1 MNKIYRVIW
10 NANLRMFQVVSE
22 LTKSKGKTK
31 SNCKAKAFSAYTLG
45 VLYALGSAVALGA
58 DSDTDIATLKSQVS
72 ALQEQVNALKNS
84 KVHYVSL
91 KGTNT
96 DTDSNVN
103 NDGAQGD
110 NAIAIGVKAKSKDYG
125 VSLGAKANVAKAA
138 GVAIGYDTEAGEQ
151 GIALGVLA
159 KATGKLNSLAIG
171 LSANASNEGSQ
182 AVGQLANASG
192 EHAMAYGDRAEA
204 HDLNDLAFGSSTS
217 VTGENSAAFGSF
229 AYVGKQNTTNPDSS
243 AHTLFNTKGG
253 REYSVIHPTEK
264 MRYSYSLALGALAK
278 AFGHQDVAILGEAH
292 DHIATVIGSSAI
304 GKGNFATAVGARAHT
319 NGKYATALGYYSEAN
334 KQGATVLGH
343 NAKATVESA
352 VALGEESVSGR
363 LLTDQKS
370 IGYDPNAK
378 SVVYNKGNSVYE
390 VVLSAEDKAKYKQ
403 LTEELKTLNQEA
415 TQLEKE
421 YHAIV
426 DEKNQPNLTQEQ
438 LTEIEGRL
446 TQKSTELDEKLTMI
460 QEKSTIQRKLVSK
473 WQATAGA
480 VSVGNEEKGI
490 TRQIMNVAA
499 GNEDTDAVNVAQLKA
514 LRSALYIGVGEKPTT
529 EYLSTKKILDLR
541 GTSAPAN
548 DNANGEGAAP
558 NSLDHHNYGTLTF
571 GHGAFGSHGFATA
584 IGANSRAVDRSVA
597 VGAGSSATS
606 QGVALGVN
614 AVSELR
620 GTALGFNTQANSDAI
635 AIGTNATAGYFYQHD
650 QGHSL
655 LSATGIAI
663 GANSLAR
670 LGVSLGNGAKS
681 DAYGVSLGNDA
692 YVKYNGV
699 ALGNYAKVYSSGG
712 LALGTNAIAE
722 RNEGEIGYLPNT
734 AAQPTTEKALAT
746 LLGEEEAAQFA
757 TTWATQIDEYN
768 AVMKKF
774 YDASHADDAN
784 NLVLLEKKGLTDTES
799 QEAYQTAL
807 GKVKE
812 LENAYLAVTNE
823 RYKWEAKNVDFLNA
837 LARKNAALSAFKANQ
852 GAVSVGA
859 PGYTGKSTGKVYAPE
874 TRQIIHLAAGSE
886 DTDAVNV
893 AQLKA
898 LRQLGLNIAGN
909 DYDKTQESTKDKV
922 MNSPLGSVLS
932 IQGQAN
938 ALYGSRGFEA
948 EKYAS
953 NNLISFNDSGVLRF
967 ALRKTP
973 SFTGIDL
980 GEGEHNV
987 SLTVGEKGV
996 LKANEKPILTEENF
1010 KTFFK

>member
-192 EHAMAYGDRAEA
+192 EHAMAYGDRAQA

-264 MRYSYSLALGALAK
+264 ARYSYSLALGALAK

-319 NGKYATALGYYSEAN
+319 NGKFATALGYYSEAN
-334 KQGATVLGH
+334 KQGTTVLGH

-363 LLTDQKS
+363 LLTDQKG

-415 TQLEKE
+415 T
-421 YHAIV
+421 
-426 DEKNQPNLTQEQ
+426 
-438 LTEIEGRL
+438 
-446 TQKSTELDEKLTMI
+446 
-460 QEKSTIQRKLVSK
+460 
-473 WQATAGA
+473 
-480 VSVGNEEKGI
+480 
-490 TRQIMNVAA
+490 
-499 GNEDTDAVNVAQLKA
+499 
-514 LRSALYIGVGEKPTT
+514 
-529 EYLSTKKILDLR
+529 
-541 GTSAPAN
+541 
-548 DNANGEGAAP
+548 
-558 NSLDHHNYGTLTF
+558 
-571 GHGAFGSHGFATA
+571 
-584 IGANSRAVDRSVA
+584 
-597 VGAGSSATS
+597 
-606 QGVALGVN
+606 
-614 AVSELR
+614 
-620 GTALGFNTQANSDAI
+620 
-635 AIGTNATAGYFYQHD
+635 
-650 QGHSL
+650 
-655 LSATGIAI
+655 
-663 GANSLAR
+663 
-670 LGVSLGNGAKS
+670 
-681 DAYGVSLGNDA
+681 
-692 YVKYNGV
+692 
-699 ALGNYAKVYSSGG
+699 
-712 LALGTNAIAE
+712 
-722 RNEGEIGYLPNT
+722 
-734 AAQPTTEKALAT
+734 
-746 LLGEEEAAQFA
+746 
-757 TTWATQIDEYN
+757 
-768 AVMKKF
+768 
-774 YDASHADDAN
+774 
-784 NLVLLEKKGLTDTES
+784 
-799 QEAYQTAL
+799 
-807 GKVKE
+807 
-812 LENAYLAVTNE
+812 
-823 RYKWEAKNVDFLNA
+823 
-837 LARKNAALSAFKANQ
+837 
-852 GAVSVGA
+852 
-859 PGYTGKSTGKVYAPE
+859 
-874 TRQIIHLAAGSE
+874 
-886 DTDAVNV
+886 
-893 AQLKA
+893 
-898 LRQLGLNIAGN
+898 
-909 DYDKTQESTKDKV
+909 
-922 MNSPLGSVLS
+922 
-932 IQGQAN
+932 
-938 ALYGSRGFEA
+938 
-948 EKYAS
+948 
-953 NNLISFNDSGVLRF
+953 
-967 ALRKTP
+967 
-973 SFTGIDL
+973 
-980 GEGEHNV
+980 
-987 SLTVGEKGV
+987 
-996 LKANEKPILTEENF
+996 
-1010 KTFFK
+1010 